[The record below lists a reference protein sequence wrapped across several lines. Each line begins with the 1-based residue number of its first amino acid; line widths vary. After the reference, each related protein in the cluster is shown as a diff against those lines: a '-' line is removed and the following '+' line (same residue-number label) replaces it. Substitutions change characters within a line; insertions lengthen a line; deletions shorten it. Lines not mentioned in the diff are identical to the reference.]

1 MGRPVPDLGGAVEDR
16 QGTFEAI
23 SIIARDMFGASA
35 GVKGISVE
43 RLERRLLQYSVD
55 LESGQSWLVIGKV
68 YGSTDEGQRGF
79 DAMRRLWQ
87 AGFSERAPVS
97 VRIPQPYRYLPD
109 LRLLL
114 MEYAPGEMLRKL
126 VKQKRAG
133 TGEMH
138 SFAAALAKLHRSPL
152 VVAEPFGVERHLA
165 IRCAGLHESVAEAF
179 PELRDRVRWIV
190 ETARALELHGDSD
203 MRLVHGDFHLGQ
215 IHVHGPDAW
224 ILDLDPLHAGDPAY
238 DLAMVFVMLKHLEQ
252 RTGDTAYIRSL
263 RDAFLAAY
271 LAETDDGL
279 AARVP
284 LHMALIH
291 LKRACKRFRWQDEP
305 GWPDIVRRQIGE
317 SAACMEAAT
326 RLTALSGG
334 VDALAEIYN
343 SCPAS
348 L

>member
-1 MGRPVPDLGGAVEDR
+1 MGRPVPDLGGAVDDR
-16 QGTFEAI
+16 QRIFEEI
-23 SIIARDMFGASA
+23 STIAREVFGARAAVRS
-35 GVKGISVE
+35 VSVE
-43 RLERRLLQYSVD
+43 RLERRLLRYSVD

-68 YGSTDEGQRGF
+68 YGSADEGQRGF
-79 DAMRRLWQ
+79 DALQHVWE
-87 AGFSERAPVS
+87 AGFSERPPVS
-97 VRIPQPYRYLPD
+97 VRIPQAYGYFPD

-114 MEYAPGEMLRKL
+114 MEFAPGEMLRKL

-133 TGEMH
+133 AGEMQ
-138 SFAAALAKLHRSPL
+138 SFAAALVKLHRSPL
-152 VVAEPFGVERHLA
+152 IVGEPFGVERHLA
-165 IRCAGLHESVAEAF
+165 IRCAGLHEALGEAF
-179 PELRDRVRWIV
+179 PDLRDRVHLIV
-190 ETARALELHGDSD
+190 DTARALELRGDSA

-224 ILDLDPLHAGDPAY
+224 ILDLDPLHVGDPAY

-252 RTGDTAYIRSL
+252 HLRDTVYIRSL

-271 LAETDDGL
+271 LAETDDDL

-317 SAACMEAAT
+317 SAACMEAAG
-326 RLTALSGG
+326 RVAALPRG
-334 VDALAEIYN
+334 VEEVAEIYDC
-343 SCPAS
+343 CPAT